1 MLWLARNWNV
11 LKKGFDCVG
20 RSRNLAAALIIFS
33 KKIHQVFLGERKI
46 QITRTLRLV
55 LECSK
60 WIHRRKKIWIY
71 RNNFKDQVSVRLLPS
86 GKLAFNS
93 QWVGHFPR
101 NKKCTRQRQEK
112 HEINELLS
120 NGKRAQSTGNE
131 ACYLSTRGPFAFT
144 GQGKLPKYAAKNVQ
158 NVGHFSE
165 RCGPWFKFECCI
177 FKFKYRAWLWT
188 VNVNE
193 HTIR

>member
-1 MLWLARNWNV
+1 M
-11 LKKGFDCVG
+11 G

-33 KKIHQVFLGERKI
+33 KKIHQVFLGERKNSNHTH
-46 QITRTLRLV
+46 ITSRAGMFQMN
-55 LECSK
+55 SPAK
-60 WIHRRKKIWIY
+60 KKIWIY
-71 RNNFKDQVSVRLLPS
+71 KNNFKDQVSVRLLPS